1 MTDRF
6 DTIDRI
12 SELLVHLGRVCRT
25 EDAHADLTV
34 AQWTCLRFFA
44 RANASTRTPSAFA
57 SFQATT
63 RGTASQIIKT
73 LEGRSLIARHRSES
87 DGRSVRFDLTGSGR
101 SLLSGDPLGQLNGLL
116 GAFDAVECAAFLAT
130 LSRLASSLADL
141 KNTRAFGTCRDC
153 THYTPADDGGFCA
166 CMAAELGA
174 DEIDKL
180 CGSYHGPAGSTP
192 RLQTAPRLQ
201 AARTDQ

>member
-1 MTDRF
+1 MSDRF

-12 SELLVHLGRVCRT
+12 SELLVHLGRASRT
-25 EDAHADLTV
+25 EDAHADLTA

-73 LEGRSLIARHRSES
+73 LEGRGLIARHRSLS
-87 DGRSVRFDLTGSGR
+87 DGRSVRFDLTESGR
-101 SLLSGDPLGQLNGLL
+101 TLLSGDPLGELNGLL
-116 GAFDAVECAAFLAT
+116 GALDAAECEAFLAT
-130 LSRLASSLADL
+130 LSHLASSLADL
-141 KNTRAFGTCRDC
+141 KNTRAFGTCWDC
-153 THYTPADDGGFCA
+153 THFTAADDSGFCA
-166 CMAAELGA
+166 CMVAELGA

-180 CGSYHGPAGSTP
+180 CGSYRGPAG
-192 RLQTAPRLQ
+192 
-201 AARTDQ
+201 